1 MSNSG
6 EQHAIYTLLPT
17 SKHLCLLSTFFP
29 SKTRAQRHVAS
40 RLRMLVLLN
49 HVPLARP
56 IAKHLSKGFRVPF
69 RRKRIS
75 NRLESGYISR
85 HHQFQNFF
93 ADISQHAWSR
103 FPSFKSGKRSENG
116 RISTGR
122 DVASCTLRVA
132 SIPFSPLSR
141 CVSARNRATMLQT
154 IAERPSEALSGNHTF
169 FSHRV
174 FTIHVTTFQ
183 K

>member
-40 RLRMLVLLN
+40 RLWMLVLLN

-75 NRLESGYISR
+75 NRLESGYMSR
-85 HHQFQNFF
+85 ASVSKFLRRHF
-93 ADISQHAWSR
+93 STR

-154 IAERPSEALSGNHTF
+154 VAERPSEALSGTLFPIYVVITLF
-169 FSHRV
+169 FHIAYLRYM
-174 FTIHVTTFQ
+174 
-183 K
+183 